1 VDVEEVRGSGE
12 MGRQAGGAS
21 WAAQGRS
28 GDRRGGRR
36 GDAGGTETG
45 QREVDKGKRSHAF
58 PLTHDPS
65 RIRGSKKQCLCE
77 ARGLT
82 GKFESR
88 APSQLLLKMAKF
100 MVSVDGWALI

>member
-1 VDVEEVRGSGE
+1 VGLVGQRRDEAETGAEAGVG
-12 MGRQAGGAS
+12 MQAARR
-21 WAAQGRS
+21 QGR
-28 GDRRGGRR
+28 
-36 GDAGGTETG
+36 
-45 QREVDKGKRSHAF
+45 REVDKGRRSHAF